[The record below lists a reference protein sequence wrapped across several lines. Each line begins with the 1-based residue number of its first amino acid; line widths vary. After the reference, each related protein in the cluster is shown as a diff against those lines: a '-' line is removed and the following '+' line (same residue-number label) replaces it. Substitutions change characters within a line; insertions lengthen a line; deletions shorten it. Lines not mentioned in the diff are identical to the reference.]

1 MIDLAERTRAAEIGD
16 LLQSLDLPATRLSE
30 GQLATVAVAVAS
42 RPFLFEDLVID
53 DVERRWWMLLHRAAN
68 YEISV
73 QSWER
78 DQSSDWHDH
87 GGSSGVL
94 AVTSGV
100 LLERYRDTDGVTV
113 ASRSIATGQHRTF
126 GPAHVHDVVYEAG
139 RPAVS
144 IHAYS
149 PPLSGLTHY
158 EQTPYG
164 FVAREVIPEDWGDLR
179 VIPASRGLNAVVVP
193 RAAARLKRSAQSRM

>member
-100 LLERYRDTDGVTV
+100 LLERYRDTDG
-113 ASRSIATGQHRTF
+113 ACPRRRLRG
-126 GPAHVHDVVYEAG
+126 GPAG
-139 RPAVS
+139 RQ
-144 IHAYS
+144 H
-149 PPLSGLTHY
+149 
-158 EQTPYG
+158 
-164 FVAREVIPEDWGDLR
+164 
-179 VIPASRGLNAVVVP
+179 P
-193 RAAARLKRSAQSRM
+193 RLLAAAEWAHALRANALRIRGS